1 MLDGLEIGVH
11 VAPDALH
18 PPSYDFF
25 DPNCP
30 PPLGPG
36 RAGTRQSVVT
46 FVQPGS
52 LQTPHISQHSEQS
65 ARSGEGPV
73 NVVVV
78 YGGSAET
85 EPLMQA
91 LGPDV
96 IIVPDPTGVIADRF
110 NIGTWPTTVTIEPG
124 GMVSAVEVGVLG
136 LVQ

>member
-1 MLDGLEIGVH
+1 M
-11 VAPDALH
+11 
-18 PPSYDFF
+18 
-25 DPNCP
+25 
-30 PPLGPG
+30 
-36 RAGTRQSVVT
+36 
-46 FVQPGS
+46 
-52 LQTPHISQHSEQS
+52 
-65 ARSGEGPV
+65 
-73 NVVVV
+73 

-96 IIVPDPTGVIADRF
+96 IIVPDPTGVVADRF